1 MDLTKAM
8 AIAGSGMH
16 AETERLTVIAENL
29 ANQATTGATPGADPY
44 RRRTISFADVL
55 DPKTGVDLVQAGPV
69 GVDPSPFPLHYDPAN
84 PAANAQGYVKE
95 PNVNTFM
102 EMMDMRD
109 AENSYS
115 ANLQVLAVSRSMLAR
130 VIGMLQ

>member
-1 MDLTKAM
+1 MDLTKAI
-8 AIAGSGMH
+8 AIAGSGMQ
-16 AETERLTVIAENL
+16 AETQRLTVIAENL
-29 ANQATTGATPGADPY
+29 ANQATTGSTPGADPY
-44 RRRTISFADVL
+44 RRRTISFQDVL
-55 DPKTGVDLVQAGPV
+55 DPKTGVDLVEAGPV
-69 GVDPSPFPLHYDPAN
+69 GKDQSAFPLRYDPEN
-84 PAANAQGYVKE
+84 PAANAAGYVKE
-95 PNVNTFM
+95 PNVNTFI

>member
-1 MDLTKAM
+1 MDLTKAI
-8 AIAGSGMH
+8 AIAGSGMR
-16 AETERLTVIAENL
+16 AQTERLTVIAQNL
-29 ANQATTGATPGADPY
+29 ANQATTGSTPGADPY
-44 RRRTISFADVL
+44 QRKTISFQDVL
-55 DPKTGVDLVQAGPV
+55 DPTSGVDLVMAGPI
-69 GVDPSPFPLHYDPAN
+69 GLDPSPFSLRYDPAN

-95 PNVNTFM
+95 PNVNTFT

-115 ANLQVLAVSRSMLAR
+115 ANLQVLAVSRSMLSR